1 MYESFLRFPS
11 DIFSEFDRM
20 QRDMEQAFG
29 TLGLPASI
37 RAVPRG
43 TFPRINIGT
52 SPKSF
57 EVYAFAP
64 GIDPATLEV
73 TVDRSVLTI
82 AGERA
87 SELPEPSEK
96 VNIYADERFSG
107 SFKRVVNLP
116 EDADPTRIEARYR
129 DGVIRV
135 SVPKSEAAQP
145 KRIEV
150 K

>member
-1 MYESFLRFPS
+1 MYESLWRFPT

-20 QRDMEQAFG
+20 QRDMEQVFG
-29 TLGLPASI
+29 SLGMPASI
-37 RAVPRG
+37 RAVARG
-43 TFPRINIGT
+43 TFPAINIGT
-52 SPKSF
+52 TPKSF
-57 EVYAFAP
+57 EVYAFVP

-73 TVDRSVLTI
+73 SVDRGILTI

-87 SELPEPSEK
+87 TDLPEESEK

-107 SFKRVVNLP
+107 HFKRVVSLP
-116 EDADPTRIEARYR
+116 EDADATRIEARYR
-129 DGVIRV
+129 DGVLRV